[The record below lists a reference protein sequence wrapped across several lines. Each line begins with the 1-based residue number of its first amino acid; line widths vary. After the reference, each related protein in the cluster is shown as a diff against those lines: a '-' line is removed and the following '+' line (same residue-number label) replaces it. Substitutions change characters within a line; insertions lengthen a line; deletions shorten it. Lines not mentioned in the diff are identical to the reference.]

1 MDVSKKLEAAWPPS
15 SQKMRVSSQVRLKT
29 QEEWETLFDSLNLFI
44 IMLSILKE
52 KSSED
57 LIITYL
63 KGAPKPSVPER

>member
-63 KGAPKPSVPER
+63 KK